1 MVYPLQ
7 GMSHS
12 CKHPFKPNEKEIVYY
27 IVSLQIFFFSFRG
40 ESHLTELTKDL
51 EHFLVYSTQ
60 MVAARLET
68 ADMPVKSYTFDL
80 DPIVQQAK

>member
-1 MVYPLQ
+1 MKKKLYTTSFL
-7 GMSHS
+7 
-12 CKHPFKPNEKEIVYY
+12 FRFF
-27 IVSLQIFFFSFRG
+27 FFFSFRC